1 MGEFIRWY
9 FQDRPSCCLV
19 APDEDENPRFDMP
32 WYVATLIEH
41 DKDRGGEK
49 EEENRAS
56 FPQFWKEK
64 KDDI

>member
-1 MGEFIRWY
+1 MEQKDKAGPPN
-9 FQDRPSCCLV
+9 DGL
-19 APDEDENPRFDMP
+19 APDGNENPRLDIP
-32 WYVATLIEH
+32 WHAATLIEH